1 MSTVRIRHEDG
12 KEYELDRELA
22 RHLIH
27 QGRAE
32 QIITGRQARQ
42 SAVGAPKS
50 VDKMTVEELKAHAAE
65 HSIDL
70 GEASKKDEILAAVQA
85 AS

>member
-12 KEYELDRELA
+12 KEYELDRGIA

-27 QGRAE
+27 QGRAR
-32 QIITGRQARQ
+32 QIINSDTAPQPQAD
-42 SAVGAPKS
+42 PNP
-50 VDKMTVEELKAHAAE
+50 VDKMTVAELKAHAAE

-70 GEASKKDEILAAVQA
+70 GEATKKDEILAAVQA

>member
-32 QIITGRQARQ
+32 QIITGRQAKQ
-42 SAVGAPKS
+42 SAVPKP